1 MIIVTGATG
10 RLGSQIVD
18 QLLRH
23 FPADNVGVS
32 VRDIDSATSLAERGV
47 RVRAGDF
54 TEPSSLDA
62 AFEGAD
68 QVLIV
73 SAAIR
78 GSRAS
83 AANCAAIDAAVR
95 AGASRVLYTSHQAAS
110 VTSLFPP
117 QLQHAATETHLAE
130 QNIAYTSLRHGFY
143 ASSLEFYVSAALQTG
158 ELRLPRDGPVSW
170 TARADLAEMDAIAL
184 TRPASISGITP
195 PLTASE
201 ALDFADLANI
211 LSDIVGHRIA
221 RVLVED
227 EQWKQIA
234 IEGGMPRIAADYSL
248 GMFRAARNGE
258 FNVIDPTLETLLGRK
273 AITAQTALERIVD
286 GLPK

>member
-1 MIIVTGATG
+1 MLQRTFLLVE
-10 RLGSQIVD
+10 RLTILRTCHDHYHRRHRSPRSQIVD

-62 AFEGAD
+62 DFEGAD

-83 AANCAAIDAAVR
+83 AANCAAIDAAVW

-117 QLQHAATETHLAE
+117 QL
-130 QNIAYTSLRHGFY
+130 
-143 ASSLEFYVSAALQTG
+143 
-158 ELRLPRDGPVSW
+158 
-170 TARADLAEMDAIAL
+170 
-184 TRPASISGITP
+184 
-195 PLTASE
+195 
-201 ALDFADLANI
+201 
-211 LSDIVGHRIA
+211 HRVA
-221 RVLVED
+221 
-227 EQWKQIA
+227 
-234 IEGGMPRIAADYSL
+234 
-248 GMFRAARNGE
+248 
-258 FNVIDPTLETLLGRK
+258 
-273 AITAQTALERIVD
+273 
-286 GLPK
+286 